1 MRSIRVLALIAF
13 LLMALLL
20 SAPFVAVAVD
30 GPEAPPTATAAQLA
44 EIDRLLTELDAAD
57 CDTRDAAARRLAE
70 LAADPA
76 CQGGLAERAD
86 AGLLSVATSYE
97 LRLRLKTLRALIPA
111 NAQPDSEVVTAAE
124 VDQLLTQLDDDSP
137 AIRAGAAE
145 RLAWF
150 AKQPTSNGTV
160 LYRLTAVVDVPTEV
174 PGLSRQ
180 REQLWKMAHSVWLA
194 SDPASW
200 KLPAVTDEEIETWA
214 ATLAIA
220 GTPNTLAE
228 AARFAAARR
237 QLVDLLARDDYV
249 PRVRQA
255 LAKHLTAENL
265 DVDAAERLREVD
277 DWTRPA
283 LVAEY
288 WQGPEHLGIQ
298 HLLIGVA
305 NQSEGAER
313 PSLFDRSDDA
323 TAHCVSG
330 NSLSPG
336 DYPVGVFF
344 PHPRDSGAQFHLVNL
359 PTARQRL
366 AYDSYVARPT
376 PERLAEVTQRTLDWM
391 IARGQPLSLGELA
404 MLEGL
409 DPEAISRFAGK
420 YFLKVPDSNY
430 DEGMQ
435 SQLVGQLSR
444 HHNLC
449 CLLARFGTPAAVPG
463 IVEAIEAGRFLPP
476 RAEAPYHWPW
486 LAALAIANRAPWPG
500 CDEWLAGLISR
511 TDAMVHRPAPASES
525 SEAPAAPADSATPSD
540 RATPPEPAVPPRP
553 VQGAPAPGALWIG
566 AYGEATPDIGAC
578 AAGMLLVRHQMPPT
592 AFGLDSTAY
601 PPFTTF
607 GFSGYWFRDAAGRDK
622 VITWWQEQRRAAEAQ
637 AASHPGIVLG
647 R

>member
-1 MRSIRVLALIAF
+1 MRRSRSLALIASF
-13 LLMALLL
+13 STALLL
-20 SAPFVAVAVD
+20 AMSCVAVAAD
-30 GPEAPPTATAAQLA
+30 GPEPTPSTPADQST
-44 EIDRLLTELDAAD
+44 EIDRLLAELDAPD

-76 CQGGLAERAD
+76 WQPPLAERAD
-86 AGLLSVATSYE
+86 AALRSVETSYE
-97 LRLRLKTLRALIPA
+97 LRLRLKTLRSLVPA
-111 NAQPDSEVVTAAE
+111 KAPPDEAVVSAAE
-124 VDQLLTQLDDDSP
+124 VDQLLAQLDDDSP
-137 AIRAGAAE
+137 AIRAGATE
-145 RLAWF
+145 RLSWF
-150 AKQPTSNGTV
+150 AQQPASNGTV
-160 LYRLTAVVDVPTEV
+160 LARLTAIVDEPSEV

-180 REQLWKMAHSVWLA
+180 REHLWKMAHSVWLA

-200 KLPAVTDEEIETWA
+200 RLPEVTDEQIEGWV
-214 ATLAIA
+214 ATLATAGPPTTIA
-220 GTPNTLAE
+220 D
-228 AARFAAARR
+228 AARQAAARR

-249 PRVRQA
+249 PRARQA
-255 LAKHLTAENL
+255 LAKQLAAEQL

-277 DWTRPA
+277 DWSRPA

-298 HLLIGVA
+298 HLLIGVP

-376 PERLAEVTQRTLDWM
+376 AERLAEVTQRTLDWI

-409 DPEAISRFAGK
+409 DAEAVSRFAGK
-420 YFLKVPDSNY
+420 YFLKVPDSTY

-435 SQLVGQLSR
+435 NQLVGQLSR

-449 CLLARFGTPAAVPG
+449 CLLARIGTPAAVPG

-486 LAALAIANRAPWPG
+486 LAALAIANRAPWPES
-500 CDEWLAGLISR
+500 DQWLAGLIVR
-511 TDAMVHRPAPASES
+511 TDSMVHRPAASTESAETSPAP
-525 SEAPAAPADSATPSD
+525 ADPAAPPDPTA
-540 RATPPEPAVPPRP
+540 PPRP
-553 VQGAPAPGALWIG
+553 VREIRAPGALWIG
-566 AYGEATPDIGAC
+566 AYGEAMPDIGAC
-578 AAGMLLVRHQMPPT
+578 AAGMLLVRHRMPPT

-622 VITWWQEQRRAAEAQ
+622 VNAWWQEQRRAAEAQ
-637 AASHPGIVLG
+637 AALQPGIVLG

>member
-1 MRSIRVLALIAF
+1 MV
-13 LLMALLL
+13 LLL
-20 SAPFVAVAVD
+20 AAPAVMVPAITVAAD
-30 GPEAPPTATAAQLA
+30 RSDAKPAKSIAKDAKFA
-44 EIDRLLTELDAAD
+44 EIDRLLAELDAAD
-57 CDTRDAAARRLAE
+57 CDTRESAARRLAE

-76 CQGGLAERAD
+76 YQPALAERAD
-86 AGLLSVATSYE
+86 TALRSVATSYE
-97 LRLRLKTLRALIPA
+97 LRLRLKALRSLIPIKPA
-111 NAQPDSEVVTAAE
+111 AEEVVVTTAE
-124 VDQLLTQLDDDSP
+124 VDELLAQLDDDSP
-137 AIRAGAAE
+137 ATRAGAAE

-150 AKQPTSNGTV
+150 AEQPASNGTV
-160 LYRLTAVVDVPTEV
+160 LARLTAVVDEPTEV

-180 REQLWKMAHSVWLA
+180 REQLWKLAHSVWLA

-200 KLPAVTDEEIETWA
+200 RLPEVSDEQIESWVVALAQPGVPTTVADAAKL
-214 ATLAIA
+214 
-220 GTPNTLAE
+220 
-228 AARFAAARR
+228 AAARR
-237 QLVDLLARDDYV
+237 QLVDLLARDEYV

-255 LAKHLTAENL
+255 LAKLLAAEQL

-298 HLLIGVA
+298 HLLVGVA

-313 PSLFDRSDDA
+313 PSLFDHCDDA

-376 PERLAEVTQRTLDWM
+376 VERLAEVTQRTLDWI
-391 IARGQPLSLGELA
+391 IARGQHMSVSELA

-409 DPEAISRFAGK
+409 DAEAVSRFAGK
-420 YFLKVPDSNY
+420 YFMKVPDSTY
-430 DEGMQ
+430 EEGMQ

-444 HHNLC
+444 HHNFC
-449 CLLARFGTPAAVPG
+449 CMLARFGTPAAVPG

-486 LAALAIANRAPWPG
+486 LAALAIANRAPWPQS
-500 CDEWLAGLISR
+500 DEWLAGLISR
-511 TDAMVHRPAPASES
+511 TDAMVHRPAQSPASAE
-525 SEAPAAPADSATPSD
+525 EQAAPAKPAAPTNRAAPSD
-540 RATPPEPAVPPRP
+540 GATPPLAVREIR
-553 VQGAPAPGALWIG
+553 APGALWLG

-607 GFSGYWFRDAAGRDK
+607 GFSGYWFRDAGGRDK
-622 VITWWQEQRRAAEAQ
+622 VNAWWQEQRRAAEAQ
-637 AASHPGIVLG
+637 AAPQPGIVLG

>member
-1 MRSIRVLALIAF
+1 MRRSRLVASF
-13 LLMALLL
+13 SRALLL
-20 SAPFVAVAVD
+20 SAACVAVAAD
-30 GPEAPPTATAAQLA
+30 NPESTPTATATQQA
-44 EIDRLLTELDAAD
+44 EIDQLLADLDAPNG
-57 CDTRDAAARRLAE
+57 DTRDAAAQRLAA

-76 CQGGLAERAD
+76 CQPVLAERAD
-86 AGLLSVATSYE
+86 AGLHSVATSYE

-111 NAQPDSEVVTAAE
+111 KAPLAEVVITAAE
-124 VDQLLTQLDDDSP
+124 VDQLLAQLDDDSP

-150 AKQPTSNGTV
+150 AQQSASNGTV
-160 LYRLTAVVDVPTEV
+160 LARLTAIVDEPSEV

-180 REQLWKMAHSVWLA
+180 REQLWKLAHSVWLA

-200 KLPAVTDEEIETWA
+200 RLPEVSDEQIEGWV
-214 ATLAIA
+214 ATLAVA
-220 GTPNTLAE
+220 GPPATVVE
-228 AARFAAARR
+228 AAKLAGARR

-255 LAKHLTAENL
+255 LAKPLAAEQL

-298 HLLIGVA
+298 HLLVGVP

-313 PSLFDRSDDA
+313 PSLFDRCDDA
-323 TAHCVSG
+323 MAHCVSG
-330 NSLSPG
+330 NSLAPG

-376 PERLAEVTQRTLDWM
+376 VERLAEVTQRTLDWI

-409 DPEAISRFAGK
+409 DAEAVSRFAGK
-420 YFLKVPDSNY
+420 YFLKVPDSTY
-430 DEGMQ
+430 DDGVQ

-449 CLLARFGTPAAVPG
+449 CLLARIGTPAAVPG

-486 LAALAIANRAPWPG
+486 LAALAIANRAPWPES
-500 CDEWLAGLISR
+500 DEWLAGLITR
-511 TDAMVHRPAPASES
+511 TDAMVHRPAPSPES
-525 SEAPAAPADSATPSD
+525 AEAPASPADPAAPTDRPAPADPAT
-540 RATPPEPAVPPRP
+540 PPRP
-553 VQGAPAPGALWIG
+553 VREIRAPGALWIG
-566 AYGEATPDIGAC
+566 AYGEAMPDIGAC

-622 VITWWQEQRRAAEAQ
+622 VNAWWQEQRRAAEAQ
-637 AASHPGIVLG
+637 AALQPGIVLG

>member
-1 MRSIRVLALIAF
+1 
-13 LLMALLL
+13 MALLL
-20 SAPFVAVAVD
+20 SAADVSVAAD
-30 GPEAPPTATAAQLA
+30 GPDAKPATPTATVEQLA
-44 EIDRLLTELDAAD
+44 EIDQLLVDLEAPNVDNRET
-57 CDTRDAAARRLAE
+57 AARRLTE

-76 CQGGLAERAD
+76 YHPALADRAD
-86 AGLLSVATSYE
+86 AALRSVSTSYE
-97 LRLRLKTLRALIPA
+97 LRLRLKSLRSLIPVKA
-111 NAQPDSEVVTAAE
+111 ATDAVVVTTAE
-124 VDQLLTQLDDDSP
+124 VDELLAQLDDDSP
-137 AIRAGAAE
+137 ATRAGAAE

-150 AKQPTSNGTV
+150 AQQPASNGTV
-160 LYRLTAVVDVPTEV
+160 LARLTAIVDEPSDV

-180 REQLWKMAHSVWLA
+180 REQLWKLAHSVWLA

-200 KLPAVTDEEIETWA
+200 RLPEVSDEQIENWV
-214 ATLAIA
+214 ATLALP
-220 GTPNTLAE
+220 GTPTTAAE
-228 AARFAAARR
+228 AAKLAAARR
-237 QLVDLLARDDYV
+237 QLVDLLARDEYV

-255 LAKHLTAENL
+255 LAKPLAAEQQ
-265 DVDAAERLREVD
+265 DVEAAERLREVE

-298 HLLIGVA
+298 HLLVGVA

-313 PSLFDRSDDA
+313 PSLFDRCDDA

-376 PERLAEVTQRTLDWM
+376 VERLAEVTQRTLDWI

-409 DPEAISRFAGK
+409 NAEAVSRFAGK
-420 YFLKVPDSNY
+420 YFLKVPDSTY
-430 DEGMQ
+430 DEGVQ

-444 HHNLC
+444 HHNFC
-449 CLLARFGTPAAVPG
+449 CVLARIGTPTAVPG
-463 IVEAIEAGRFLPP
+463 IVDAIEAGRFLPP

-486 LAALAIANRAPWPG
+486 LAALAIANRSPWPE
-500 CDEWLAGLISR
+500 CDQWLAGLVGR
-511 TDAMVHRPAPASES
+511 TDAMVHRPVASPES
-525 SEAPAAPADSATPSD
+525 AEAPAAPADTAAPTGRPAPLD
-540 RATPPEPAVPPRP
+540 GATPPLP
-553 VQGAPAPGALWIG
+553 VREIRAPGALWIG

-622 VITWWQEQRRAAEAQ
+622 VNAWWQEQRRAAAAQ
-637 AASHPGIVLG
+637 AAVQPGIVRG